1 MPTDTSDFRQISEC
15 LEARGRIPAN
25 PVESQNGILIG
36 NTRRGFSE
44 WLRDFGVPA
53 RSRECSFLNYE
64 VRTPQHAV
72 ALEAAQHLANELCGA
87 RKREI
92 RPRIFCGTT
101 GTGKTHLA
109 CAAIGVALRA
119 GKVSRYLTASDI
131 ARSVRSSYSKHAET
145 TEEVILGKLVAAPF
159 LVIDEL
165 GAGLG
170 SQHETAMIHDT
181 ITKRYEAMAPTL
193 LISNLSQKELFDY
206 LGERI
211 ADRFREDNAQ
221 IVQFSWESERREI
234 MREKIS
240 LERDAG

>member
-1 MPTDTSDFRQISEC
+1 MNSGCSDF
-15 LEARGRIPAN
+15 A
-25 PVESQNGILIG
+25 LIG
-36 NTRRGFSE
+36 ELISGASRLPAKNESANEIIIGNKSKPFSE
-44 WLRDFGVPA
+44 WQKDFGVPL

-64 VRTPQHAV
+64 ARTPQHAA
-72 ALEAAQHLANELCGA
+72 ALESAQHLANELCGA

-131 ARSVRSSYSKHAET
+131 ARSVRSSYSKHAEA

-170 SQHETAMIHDT
+170 SLHETAMIHDT
-181 ITKRYEAMAPTL
+181 ITKRYEAMSPTL
-193 LISNLSQKELFDY
+193 LISNLSQKDLFGY

-221 IVQFSWESERREI
+221 VVQFSWESERREI